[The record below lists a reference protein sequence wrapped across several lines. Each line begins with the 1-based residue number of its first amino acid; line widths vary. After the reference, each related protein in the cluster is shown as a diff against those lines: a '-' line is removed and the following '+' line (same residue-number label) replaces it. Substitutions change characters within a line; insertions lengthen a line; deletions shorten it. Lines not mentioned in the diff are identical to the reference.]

1 VPPYNVARVY
11 AAHRE
16 PDRVFERL
24 NLALAE
30 RNPDLIEL
38 RTDPVFDSVRA
49 DSRFSNLLHRVGWSS

>member
-1 VPPYNVARVY
+1 VY